1 MQQQAAD
8 VGTLLLYNSTLYF
21 GNNLNMTYCTLDN
34 LPLIKQQQKRLF
46 GLDIGDR
53 RIGISVCDATWLI
66 ASPLTMLDRK
76 TDWKAQLH
84 KLLKQYPVGCF
95 VSGLPLLMNGDEGPQ
110 AKKVK
115 EFIETHIFPH
125 GVPVYLW
132 DERLSTCAANR
143 ALIEADMSRMKRK
156 DNVDKVAASFIL
168 QGVLDRLRI
177 ATNT

>member
-1 MQQQAAD
+1 MI
-8 VGTLLLYNSTLYF
+8 
-21 GNNLNMTYCTLDN
+21 YCTLDD
-34 LPLIKQQQKRLF
+34 LPPLKQQQKRLF

-76 TDWKAQLH
+76 TDWKAHLH
-84 KLLKQYPVGCF
+84 RLLKQYPVGGF
-95 VSGLPLLMNGDEGPQ
+95 VSGLPLLMNSDEGPQ

-115 EFIETHIFPH
+115 EFLATHIFPF
-125 GVPVYLW
+125 GIPVYLW

-156 DNVDKVAASFIL
+156 ANVDKVAASFIL

-177 ATNT
+177 TSIT

>member
-1 MQQQAAD
+1 
-8 VGTLLLYNSTLYF
+8 
-21 GNNLNMTYCTLDN
+21 MTYCTLN
-34 LPLIKQQQKRLF
+34 ELITLKQQHKRLF

-53 RIGISVCDATWLI
+53 RIGISVSDATWFI

-84 KLLKQYPVGCF
+84 KLLKQYPVGAF

-115 EFIETHIFPH
+115 EFLELHFSSFNIPI
-125 GVPVYLW
+125 YLW

-143 ALIEADMSRMKRK
+143 ALIEADMSRAKRK

-168 QGVLDRLRI
+168 QGVLDRLRLPSLM
-177 ATNT
+177 

>member
-1 MQQQAAD
+1 
-8 VGTLLLYNSTLYF
+8 
-21 GNNLNMTYCTLDN
+21 MTYCTLDD
-34 LPLIKQQQKRLF
+34 LPAFKSQQKRLF

-53 RIGISVCDATWLI
+53 RIGISVSDATWFI

-84 KLLKQYPVGCF
+84 KLLRQYPVGCF

-115 EFIETHIFPH
+115 EFIETHIFPLNI
-125 GVPVYLW
+125 PVYLW

-168 QGVLDRLRI
+168 QGLLDRLRI
-177 ATNT
+177 APSI